1 LFEFIQI
8 FFTLRLTLITFAV
21 FEVALLWVVAAS
33 IFVVAALICRAAS
46 VVVASVKFTSLK
58 NWSVLVP
65 HPALVLAHFI
75 SHLASHLAPTE
86 LPLRLKSIVPV
97 YANMS
102 AVNQA
107 PVEQVHSV

>member
-1 LFEFIQI
+1 
-8 FFTLRLTLITFAV
+8 
-21 FEVALLWVVAAS
+21 
-33 IFVVAALICRAAS
+33 
-46 VVVASVKFTSLK
+46 
-58 NWSVLVP
+58 LVP